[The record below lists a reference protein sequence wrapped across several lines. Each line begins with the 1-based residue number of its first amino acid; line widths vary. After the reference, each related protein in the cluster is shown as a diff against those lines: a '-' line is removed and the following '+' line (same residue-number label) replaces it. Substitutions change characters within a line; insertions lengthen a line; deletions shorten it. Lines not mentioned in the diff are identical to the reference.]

1 MMINKFKTLR
11 GCQLDGLDGE
21 IGAVREFYFDDLD
34 WAIRY
39 LVADTGDWLKGR
51 QVLISPNALARA
63 IQDAR
68 PIAIGLTQEQIE
80 NSPLLNID
88 MPVSRQFEEA
98 YYGYYGWPA
107 YWSGSPL
114 WGTDT
119 ERGCE
124 RENRRKSTQGTTT
137 PDELHLHI
145 TADIWSCHIHD
156 GNGEIGNVDDLIID
170 DETWTIRFFIINTQ
184 TWWPGKKVLVAPQW
198 ITCVDWGDSKV
209 LINLP
214 NEIPEFDEGRHN
226 HHMPR
231 FHLQECNPWQR

>member
-1 MMINKFKTLR
+1 MVACMPVGLHPIGDSGSIRYGVNYDKGKGNMMINKFKTLR

-68 PIAIGLTQEQIE
+68 SIAIGLTQEQIE

-88 MPVSRQFEEA
+88 MPVSRQFEAA

-145 TADIWSCHIHD
+145 TADIWSCHI
-156 GNGEIGNVDDLIID
+156 V
-170 DETWTIRFFIINTQ
+170 TIYCHRT
-184 TWWPGKKVLVAPQW
+184 
-198 ITCVDWGDSKV
+198 ITYS
-209 LINLP
+209 
-214 NEIPEFDEGRHN
+214 
-226 HHMPR
+226 
-231 FHLQECNPWQR
+231 QA